1 MTARLLVPGVAVLV
15 ALISFGAPAGA
26 SVPGGEGRIAFAST
40 RDGNAELYSVWP
52 DGSGARRLTWTSATE
67 QSPAWAP
74 DLFASKIAYESDES
88 GRFRI
93 NVMDWDGRNQRRVSP
108 EGSELDEDVHPTWSP
123 DSKQLAFAST
133 RGGGW
138 HIWTMNADG
147 TGLRRLT
154 EGVDPAWSSNGQWI
168 AYSWDESIWLVNR
181 DGSNPQRMTVPDGR
195 SVSAPAW
202 SPFSHELVFSRLGQD
217 GFPGELFVT
226 GLAFWG
232 QERQLTSGGF
242 SNARPSWSP
251 DSSDIVFQRRTPVG
265 GWQLL
270 AIPAGGGATR
280 EIQPSGG
287 GDLTPGW
294 GSSVEVPAG
303 VAPAA
308 PTIEF
313 YSPTEGEDFWQG
325 QDTPALYRCTSATA
339 VVVSC
344 EGDVPLGS
352 PLDTSTAGPR
362 TFNVRARDHE
372 GRESSASVTYRV
384 VDVVS
389 PLIDLRTPQD
399 GGEYELGE
407 HVTVDYTCTDPG
419 GQIAYCEGELL
430 AGEPLPT
437 DVVGTYTFRVF
448 ASDYGHNSTQ
458 ALVTYRVVDL
468 TPPSIV
474 IETPADG
481 ATYPLGAPIS
491 ASFSCEDPSGVVQC
505 QGDATVATDV
515 GGPQTFT
522 VTATDRY
529 WNTTSASH
537 AYNVVYPFS
546 GFFAPLASTAAR
558 FAAGKPIPVKFALGG
573 DQGLSVLSP
582 DSPTWQQIPCGSSAR
597 DGGTTPASGR
607 LSYNEG
613 ADRYLYLLETKPAW
627 AGTCREL
634 VLTLNDGTSHP
645 VVIVFDS

>member
-26 SVPGGEGRIAFAST
+26 SVPGAEGRIAFAST
-40 RDGNAELYSVWP
+40 RDGNGELYSVWP
-52 DGSGARRLTWTSATE
+52 DGSGVRRLTWTSATE

-74 DLFASKIAYESDES
+74 DMFATKIAYESDES

-108 EGSELDEDVHPTWSP
+108 EGSDLDEDVHPAWSP

-154 EGVDPAWSSNGQWI
+154 AGVDPAWSSNGLWI
-168 AYSWDESIWLVNR
+168 AYSWDESIWLMNR
-181 DGSNPQRMTVPDGR
+181 DGGNAQRMTVPDGR
-195 SVSAPAW
+195 SVSAPTW
-202 SPFSHELVFSRLGQD
+202 SPFGHELVFSRFGPD
-217 GFPGELFVT
+217 GIPGELFVT

-251 DSSDIVFQRRTPVG
+251 DSTDIVFQRRTPAG

-270 AIPAGGGATR
+270 AIPAGGGPTR

-287 GDLTPGW
+287 GDLTPAW
-294 GSSVEVPAG
+294 GASVGLPAG

-308 PTIEF
+308 PTIQF
-313 YSPTEGEDFWQG
+313 YSPSEGEDFWQG
-325 QDTPALYRCTSATA
+325 QDTPALYLCESATA

-344 EGDVPLGS
+344 EGDVPVFS

-362 TFNVRARDHE
+362 TFSVRARDHE
-372 GRESSASVTYRV
+372 GRESSASVTYWV
-384 VDVVS
+384 VDVVA
-389 PLIDLRTPQD
+389 PLIELRTPQD
-399 GGEYELGE
+399 GAEYQLGE

-419 GQIAYCEGELL
+419 GQITYCEGELL
-430 AGEPLPT
+430 AGEPLFT
-437 DVVGTYTFRVF
+437 GDVGTYTFTAF
-448 ASDYGHNSTQ
+448 AQDQRDNSTRTV
-458 ALVTYRVVDL
+458 VTYRVVDS

-474 IETPADG
+474 IATPGNG
-481 ATYPLGAPIS
+481 ATYTLGTPIS
-491 ASFSCEDPSGVVQC
+491 ASFSCEDASGVPFC

-515 GGPQTFT
+515 GGSQTFT
-522 VTATDRY
+522 VTAADRY
-529 WNTTSASH
+529 GNTTSASH
-537 AYNVVYPFS
+537 TYNVVYPFT
-546 GFFAPLASTAAR
+546 GFFAPLASSATR
-558 FAAGKPIPVKFALGG
+558 FSAGEPIPVKFTLGG
-573 DQGLSVLSP
+573 NHGLSVLTP

-597 DGGTTPASGR
+597 DGGKTLASGR
-607 LSYNEG
+607 LSYNQG

-634 VLTLNDGTSHP
+634 VLTLDDGTSHP
-645 VVIVFDS
+645 VVITFDS